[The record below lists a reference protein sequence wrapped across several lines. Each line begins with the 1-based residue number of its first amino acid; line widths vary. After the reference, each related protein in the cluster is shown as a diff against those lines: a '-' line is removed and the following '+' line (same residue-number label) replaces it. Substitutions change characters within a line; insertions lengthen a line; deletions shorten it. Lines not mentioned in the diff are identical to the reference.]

1 MGDQTASK
9 QKRDANRAAVS
20 SQLMENIMTG
30 GEISK
35 KREKE
40 LQDAA
45 NRGRGIQFVEGS
57 PKVGNLTQKD
67 GKPVFRT
74 GATAADYTGRIISSA
89 PTGGELIQDAG
100 RALFGGKADDSAI
113 RNVKLTNKTGDK
125 TPTNFAKFMPEPKES
140 KGIIP
145 SIMEKGG
152 IAGAI
157 TSSILTGKKR
167 DKKPPTIS
175 QIYNEGVSNFAD
187 FNRFQLGG
195 KNPKLGD

>member
-125 TPTNFAKFMPEPKES
+125 TLTNFTKFMPEPKES

>member
-40 LQDAA
+40 LQEAA

-57 PKVGNLTQKD
+57 PTVKGLTQKD

-89 PTGGELIQDAG
+89 PTVSELVGDAS
-100 RALFGGKADDSAI
+100 RALVGGKADDSAI
-113 RNVKLTNKTGDK
+113 RNVKLTNRPGDK